1 MCSYQKVKISPPLN
15 KRLCEGGRGR
25 RKKGAGTT
33 SDALFL
39 RCSTLPQLLLV
50 KLLTIISVSWSIPPP
65 HFSPG
70 RVLHQ
75 DCRSQC
81 ACAFASPR
89 TALKLKRLPH
99 YTAPFSP
106 LTCCKG
112 QFPQNWLWVW
122 TLWPLPC
129 RESHARAVTQPAL
142 LFWPRIAPSP
152 AEPHLINLKRN
163 NHPP

>member
-1 MCSYQKVKISPPLN
+1 MQLPKGQDFSPPKQTAVWGGEGEEE
-15 KRLCEGGRGR
+15 KRSWHDFRCSISSMFHLASVAPGQITHYHLCE
-25 RKKGAGTT
+25 
-33 SDALFL
+33 LEH
-39 RCSTLPQLLLV
+39 
-50 KLLTIISVSWSIPPP
+50 PPP

>member
-15 KRLCEGGRGR
+15 KRLCEGGGKELARLQMLYFFDVPPCL
-25 RKKGAGTT
+25 
-33 SDALFL
+33 S
-39 RCSTLPQLLLV
+39 C
-50 KLLTIISVSWSIPPP
+50 SWSNYSLSSLWVGASPPP

-129 RESHARAVTQPAL
+129 RESHARTVTQPAL